1 MDDVRLLKA
10 TIDED
15 IVKLRRIGA
24 THFFFINLT
33 LFFFLLG
40 IGYVIFSDPL
50 ELFEVL

>member
-24 THFFFINLT
+24 THFFFINLYSV
-33 LFFFLLG
+33 FFFSSSL
-40 IGYVIFSDPL
+40 VS
-50 ELFEVL
+50 ETAMAETK